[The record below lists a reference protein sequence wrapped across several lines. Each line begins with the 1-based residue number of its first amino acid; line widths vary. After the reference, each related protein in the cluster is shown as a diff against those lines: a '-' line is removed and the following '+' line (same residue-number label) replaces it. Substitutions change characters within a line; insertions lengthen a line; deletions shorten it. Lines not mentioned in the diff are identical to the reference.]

1 MSTIKQLGMFQSE
14 PDAPDAAAPPEGCPA
29 SALGAAFEPF
39 SDAYLADPYP
49 FFERARREE
58 PVFYSPETGYWVVAR
73 HDDIVSVFRDPKTFS
88 AALARHPVT
97 PLCPAA
103 AKVRDSLDIA
113 IEPSLVDED
122 PETHLRHRKIFGDAF
137 TPRRVA
143 EIEPRIRAIVT
154 RYIDRFAGDGE
165 AELVSQMLYE
175 VPALAI
181 FIFLGARDDDAV
193 FVKRL
198 GSARAVVNWG
208 RPDEDQQVAMMKDM
222 GEHWAFTKELVDAA
236 LAEPGD
242 NYLGDMVR
250 LHREDPSRFTV
261 NYLYN
266 VMFLMQFAGHETT
279 TQASANG
286 LKALLADR
294 AQWDRLCREPGLIAN
309 AVEEILRFDTSI
321 FAWRRIATR
330 DAEIGGVAVPA
341 GAKILLLLG
350 SGNRD
355 DAAFP
360 DGERFDIERADAKR
374 HLAFGNGAH
383 FCMGAPLARLEMR
396 IVLEELTRRLP
407 GMRLVE
413 GQDWQYVP
421 TLTFRGVQ
429 KLRVAWDTETPVR
442 RTVSNR
448 IEG

>member
-1 MSTIKQLGMFQSE
+1 MSNLKRLGMFQSE
-14 PDAPDAAAPPEGCPA
+14 PEAPEDASPRACPA
-29 SALGAAFEPF
+29 SALAAGFDPF

-49 FFERARREE
+49 FFERARAEE
-58 PVFYSPETGYWVVAR
+58 PVFHSPETGYWVVAR
-73 HDDIVSVFRDPKTFS
+73 HADIVAVFRDPETFS

-103 AKVRDSLDIA
+103 AEVRDGLDIA

-122 PETHLRHRKIFGDAF
+122 PETHLKHRKIFGDAF

-208 RPDEDQQVAMMKDM
+208 RPDDDQQVAMMRDM
-222 GEHWAFTKELVDAA
+222 GEHWAFTRELVDAA
-236 LAEPGD
+236 LEDPGD

-261 NYLYN
+261 NYLAN

-294 AQWDRLCREPGLIAN
+294 AQWERLCADPSLIPN
-309 AVEEILRFDTSI
+309 AVEEILRYDTSI

-330 DAEIGGVAVPA
+330 DAEIGGVKVPA

-360 DGERFDIERADAKR
+360 GGEAFDIERPGAKR

-396 IVLEELTRRLP
+396 IILEELTRRLP
-407 GMRLVE
+407 HMRLVD
-413 GQDWQYVP
+413 GQAWEYIP

-429 KLRVAWDTETPVR
+429 KLRVEWDTAETPPP
-442 RTVSNR
+442 
-448 IEG
+448 

>member
-1 MSTIKQLGMFQSE
+1 MAARLGMFQSDPEE
-14 PDAPDAAAPPEGCPA
+14 PAAPSACPA
-29 SALGAAFEPF
+29 SALAADFEPF
-39 SDAYLADPYP
+39 SDSYLADPYP

-73 HDDIVSVFRDPKTFS
+73 HDDIVAVFRDPKTFS
-88 AALARHPVT
+88 AALARHPVK
-97 PLCPAA
+97 PLCAA
-103 AKVRDSLDIA
+103 AARVRDGLGIA

-122 PETHLRHRKIFGDAF
+122 PETHLKHRRIFGDAF
-137 TPRRVA
+137 TPRRVN

-154 RYIDRFAGDGE
+154 RYIDRFADDGQ

-181 FIFLGARDDDAV
+181 FIFLGARDEDAV

-198 GSARAVVNWG
+198 GSTRAVVNWG
-208 RPDEDQQVAMMKDM
+208 RPSEAQQVAMMEDM
-222 GEHWAFTKELVDAA
+222 GEHWAFTRKLVDAA
-236 LAEPGD
+236 LEEPGD

-261 NYLYN
+261 NYLCN

-286 LKALLADR
+286 LKALLSDR
-294 AQWDRLCREPGLIAN
+294 AQWDSLCRDASLIPN

-360 DGERFDIERADAKR
+360 DGESFDIERAGAKR

-396 IVLEELTRRLP
+396 IILEELTRRLP

-413 GQDWQYVP
+413 GQDWEYVP

-429 KLRVAWDTETPVR
+429 KLRVAWDAR
-442 RTVSNR
+442 
-448 IEG
+448 G

>member
-14 PDAPDAAAPPEGCPA
+14 PEAPESAPPESCPA
-29 SALGAAFEPF
+29 SALGAAFRPF
-39 SDAYLADPYP
+39 SETYLADPYP

-73 HDDIVSVFRDPKTFS
+73 HDDIVAVFRDPQTFS

-113 IEPSLVDED
+113 IEPSLVDEN
-122 PETHLRHRKIFGDAF
+122 PETHLKHRKIFGDAF

-154 RYIDRFAGDGE
+154 RYIDRFAGDGR

-198 GSARAVVNWG
+198 GSTRAVVNWG
-208 RPDEDQQVAMMKDM
+208 KPSEDQQVAMMRDM
-222 GEHWAFTKELVDAA
+222 GEHWAFTRELVDAA

-242 NYLGDMVR
+242 DYLGDMVR

-261 NYLYN
+261 NYLCN

-286 LKALLADR
+286 LKALLSDR
-294 AQWDRLCREPGLIAN
+294 AQWERLCGDPGLIPG

-321 FAWRRIATR
+321 FTWRRIATR
-330 DAEIGGVAVPA
+330 DAGIGGVKVPA

-355 DAAFP
+355 EETFP
-360 DGERFDIERADAKR
+360 DGETFDIGRANARR

-407 GMRLVE
+407 HMRLVE
-413 GQDWQYVP
+413 GQDWEYIP

-429 KLRVAWDTETPVR
+429 KLRVEWDTAQTPP
-442 RTVSNR
+442 
-448 IEG
+448 

>member
-1 MSTIKQLGMFQSE
+1 MSNLKQLGMFQSE
-14 PDAPDAAAPPEGCPA
+14 PEAPEDAAPRACPA
-29 SALGAAFEPF
+29 SALAAGFDPF
-39 SDAYLADPYP
+39 SETYLADPYP
-49 FFERARREE
+49 FFERARAEE
-58 PVFYSPETGYWVVAR
+58 PVFHSPETGYWVVAR
-73 HDDIVSVFRDPKTFS
+73 HEDIVAVFRDPETFS

-103 AKVRDSLDIA
+103 AKVRDGLDIA

-122 PETHLRHRKIFGDAF
+122 PETHLKHRKIFGDAF

-208 RPDEDQQVAMMKDM
+208 RPDEDQQVAMMRDM
-222 GEHWAFTKELVDAA
+222 GEHWAFTKALVDAA
-236 LAEPGD
+236 LEDPGD

-261 NYLYN
+261 NYLAN

-294 AQWDRLCREPGLIAN
+294 AQWERLCADPSLIPN
-309 AVEEILRFDTSI
+309 AVEEILRYDASI

-360 DGERFDIERADAKR
+360 DGEAFDIARPGAKR

-396 IVLEELTRRLP
+396 IILEELTRRLP
-407 GMRLVE
+407 HMRLVAD
-413 GQDWQYVP
+413 QDWEYIP

-429 KLRVAWDTETPVR
+429 KLRVEWDTAETPPR
-442 RTVSNR
+442 
-448 IEG
+448 